1 MTDIIE
7 RLQSC
12 MESGVADNELLE
24 DAVQEIH
31 ELRERRDA
39 LEELLII
46 LARTQ
51 LPWDEDGKP
60 TDAFPHF
67 QERYVKAMHEASE
80 LLGLELRSTITRTE
94 PPT

>member
-1 MTDIIE
+1 MPDIIE
-7 RLQSC
+7 RLQSG
-12 MESGVADNELLE
+12 MESGVADQELLR
-24 DAVQEIH
+24 DAVREIIG
-31 ELRERRDA
+31 LREKRDA

-51 LPWDEDGKP
+51 LPWDEDGKL

-67 QERYVKAMHEASE
+67 RERYLKAMHEASE

-94 PPT
+94 PRT